1 MEETGGE
8 TQSPEPVPRI
18 IGLTGGIGSG
28 KSTVAQFIEA
38 MGFPIYYSDVRAKD
52 IVNDDNALKM
62 KIIELLGE
70 NAYNPDGQ
78 YNRKWVASQVFENNA
93 LLSDL
98 NALIHPAVK
107 VDFEQWVAQQTTE
120 LVFKETALLFELN
133 LDQNCYKSILI
144 TAEDNLRIKR
154 VMDRDGKTYRE
165 VEAIMN
171 QQMPEKDKIRK
182 ADYIIYNN
190 GGLPELQ
197 SETERTIHQLI
208 QEIEA

>member
-70 NAYNPDGQ
+70 NAYNTDGQ
-78 YNRKWVASQVFENNA
+78 YDRKWVASQVFENNA

-107 VDFEQWVAQQTTE
+107 VDFEQWISQQTAE

-133 LDQNCYKSILI
+133 LNQNCYKSILI

-197 SETERTIHQLI
+197 AETERTIHQLI